1 MIKRRIYHHLHEQLD
16 QSPAVVLLGPRQAGK
31 TTLALELADT
41 RPSIYLDLE
50 SETDHNKLTEP
61 ELYLSSHQDKLV
73 ILDEI
78 HRLPG
83 LFSTLRG
90 LIDKARRNGRKSGQ
104 FLMLGS
110 ASLDLMKQSSETL
123 AGRIAY
129 VELGPFDITETKD
142 SDQLWLRGGFPD
154 SMTAASD
161 RTSFNWRR
169 NFIRSYLERDI
180 PQLGPRIPAET
191 LRRFWTMLAHVQG
204 GLLNSASLA
213 RGLDVDN
220 KTITRYLDLLVDL
233 LLVRRL
239 PAWHGNTGKRLS
251 KSPKIFIRDSGLV
264 HALLNI
270 TDQETLLGHPVLG
283 ASWEGFVIENLSLL
297 LPPQT
302 QSSFYRSSGGAEVD
316 LVLEFAG
323 SETWAIE
330 IKRSLSPRVS
340 RGFHSACED
349 LRPSRKLLVYP
360 GGDYYPLG
368 NEVQVIGFEQLAREL
383 TEL

>member
-1 MIKRRIYHHLHEQLD
+1 MIKRRTYHHLVDQLD

-50 SETDHNKLTEP
+50 SDTDRNKLTEP

-83 LFSTLRG
+83 LFKTLRG
-90 LIDKARRNGRKSGQ
+90 LIDKARRGGKKSGQ
-104 FLMLGS
+104 FLLLGS
-110 ASLDLMKQSSETL
+110 ASLDLMKQSSESL
-123 AGRIAY
+123 AGRVAY
-129 VELGPFDITETKD
+129 VELGPFDVTETEKA
-142 SDQLWLRGGFPD
+142 DQLWLRGGFPD

-161 RTSFNWRR
+161 HKSLNWRK

-270 TDQETLLGHPVLG
+270 TDQESLLGHPVLG
-283 ASWEGFVIENLSLL
+283 ASWEGFIIENLSLL

-316 LVLEFAG
+316 LVVEFGG

-330 IKRSLSPRVS
+330 TKRSLSPKVS

-349 LRPSRKLLVYP
+349 LKPDRKLLVYP
-360 GGDYYPLG
+360 GDDRYPLG
-368 NEVQVIGFEQLAREL
+368 HEIEVIGFNHLAREMADL
-383 TEL
+383 

>member
-1 MIKRRIYHHLHEQLD
+1 MIKRRIYHHVLEQLD
-16 QSPAVVLLGPRQAGK
+16 QTPAVVLLGPRQAGK

-50 SETDHNKLTEP
+50 SETDRNKLTEP

-83 LFSTLRG
+83 LFSILRG
-90 LIDKARRNGRKSGQ
+90 LIDKARRSGRKNGQ
-104 FLMLGS
+104 FLLLGS
-110 ASLDLMKQSSETL
+110 ASLDLMQQSSETL

-129 VELGPFDITETKD
+129 VELGPFDITEVED
-142 SDQLWLRGGFPD
+142 ADQLWLRGGFPD

-220 KTITRYLDLLVDL
+220 KTISRYLDLLVDL

-251 KSPKIFIRDSGLV
+251 KSPKVFIRDSGLV

-270 TDQETLLGHPVLG
+270 TDQEALLGHPILG

-297 LPPQT
+297 LPSQT

-330 IKRSLSPRVS
+330 IKRSLSPKVS

-349 LRPSRKLLVYP
+349 LNPDRKLLVYP
-360 GGDYYPLG
+360 GDDRYPLG
-368 NEVQVIGFEQLAREL
+368 HEIEAIGFEQLAREMAGL
-383 TEL
+383 